1 MSDRETLFEMGF
13 APERVDWALHAS
25 GNSGLQTA
33 LDHLEEHQDTPM
45 PENWREQGKEAE
57 QDDEKPKSIRCGECS
72 KMFRDMDLAMYHAEK
87 SGHED
92 FAESS
97 EEMKPLTQEE
107 KEARLAE
114 LRARLEKK
122 RTAKAVEDAQ
132 AQRANEIIRR
142 KAGQEGGEAR
152 AELERQQ
159 RIKEAERKRLEKI
172 EDVSTA
178 THSQQARAR
187 DRVRAQIEEDKRAR
201 ADKAERE
208 KAMREGRADPVVQ
221 SAPASAPAVQKPS
234 LATET
239 RIRVRAPGGMWTG
252 TFSVDAVLSDVASA
266 VRNGGLSGG
275 AAKMEFS
282 TPYPRRVYTE
292 IDLTKTLGELG
303 LVPNAALDA
312 RRVD

>member
-57 QDDEKPKSIRCGECS
+57 QDDEKP

-172 EDVSTA
+172 ED
-178 THSQQARAR
+178 ARAR

-266 VRNGGLSGG
+266 VLCQMRHSML
-275 AAKMEFS
+275 E
-282 TPYPRRVYTE
+282 E
-292 IDLTKTLGELG
+292 
-303 LVPNAALDA
+303 
-312 RRVD
+312 